1 VKIPFQ
7 FVTLNV
13 YQDDT
18 TGQNIRILYSCVILI
33 FIGLQKLVKKV
44 NMMFNKTK
52 IQELTDEKEALAREN
67 EALKERLEK
76 MQEQLREKDE
86 AVRDRGLEES
96 VKDEVIETL
105 LLSYED
111 GIHFLQGTME
121 ENLVM
126 LGSINELNNK
136 TFSRAEQL
144 QERTTHIVGSIEDI
158 QEMSSTLEDDSSS
171 LNDSVMSIAE
181 IISLIKDIS
190 DQTNLL
196 ALNAAIEAARA
207 GEHGRGFAVVADE
220 VRKLAERTQK
230 ATQEVEVNI
239 NGLKQSSTT
248 MTEMSGSFSDLS
260 SKVMEVLDEFQVDIG
275 SVNQNTEN
283 ILHQTLNVTKE
294 VNISHGKVDHIN
306 LKLDGYKAAFHGTKS
321 VISDHNS
328 CKFGKWFSADVSH
341 MIAGNKKAITDI
353 SHHHENVHRRL
364 GEVVASFTGEGDKSE
379 GLKALKDAEN
389 SSKIG
394 FDLLL
399 DAVKQVRQ

>member
-1 VKIPFQ
+1 
-7 FVTLNV
+7 
-13 YQDDT
+13 
-18 TGQNIRILYSCVILI
+18 
-33 FIGLQKLVKKV
+33 
-44 NMMFNKTK
+44 MFNKK
-52 IQELTDEKEALAREN
+52 EIQKLRDEKEALAREN

-76 MQEQLREKDE
+76 TQQQLHEKDE
-86 AVRDRGLEES
+86 AVMHEGRGEDR
-96 VKDEVIETL
+96 KNDIIDTL
-105 LLSYED
+105 LMSYED
-111 GIHFLQGTME
+111 GMHFLQGTME

-136 TFSRAEQL
+136 TFQRAEKL
-144 QERTTHIVGSIEDI
+144 QEQTTYVVGSIEDI
-158 QEMSSTLEDDSSS
+158 QQMSSTLQDDSSS

-248 MTEMSGSFSDLS
+248 MTEMSGSFSNLS
-260 SKVMEVLDEFQVDIG
+260 SKVMDVLNEFQTDI
-275 SVNQNTEN
+275 SFVSHNTED

-294 VNISHGKVDHIN
+294 VNISNGKVDHIN
-306 LKLDGYKAAFHGTKS
+306 LKLDGYKSALHGTK
-321 VISDHNS
+321 VAITDHNS
-328 CKFGKWFSADVSH
+328 CRFGKWFSEDVSH
-341 MIAGNKKAITDI
+341 MISGNKKAITDI
-353 SHHHENVHRRL
+353 SNYHENVHKGL
-364 GEVVASFTGEGDKSE
+364 TKVVSIFTGDGDKDE
-379 GLKALKDAEN
+379 GLKALKEVEK
-389 SSKIG
+389 SSKLG
-394 FDLLL
+394 FEILL